1 MARRPRNAA
10 PPATETLGIAPA
22 AVDEGFPVN
31 QDGFPLDAEEVLPA
45 SNADV
50 NEQPIEP
57 VEGEDGGAEEL
68 HGMDPEEY
76 ENAISQGIAAAE
88 HYIDSEV
95 SPEREMLA
103 RYYAC
108 DPTTLP
114 ADAGR
119 SAIIS
124 PEVRTTVLGHMPSMM
139 RKFAGPERYAEFQA
153 HPGTPQEQADFQ
165 TEYVRFVIMRDSPG
179 YIHTQAM
186 LDDALR
192 RRTGIC
198 TWWWEE
204 KEQVTRETFSGLDEN
219 AFALLQMEADDHSS
233 DDDNIEYVVT
243 ITDRV
248 PDETQE
254 GGSLLPDQFSEL
266 QPDDH
271 AALAQGGQPVP
282 QTFIYSGYLERR
294 FIRGRARWRAVP
306 PEEFIIAPTSSAD
319 VDSYGLIGTRE
330 NKTISELVA
339 LGHDE
344 AEIRELLQA
353 PGGSNNQTSLDMNPE
368 RMQRDDVA
376 GLERIFDVGFADVDP
391 SLEKVKYCVV
401 FVLIDKDG
409 DGIAERRKICTVGDN
424 NKIIYDE
431 IYEDDMV
438 PFGLICPYP
447 EPHAPFGFSA
457 SDMALDIQEVKSEL
471 IRGTIDSLAES
482 LSSRL
487 AFQQGK
493 VNVDDIMNT
502 ARGAAIRTTDI
513 PSNVIQNL
521 AAPFNGANTMPV
533 IAYIDE
539 ERNKRTGTNP
549 ASPTGFD
556 PDSTQ
561 STAREAIGSLIDS
574 SQERNEYIARNFA
587 ETGFSRLMRGI
598 RNLLLR
604 HQDHRRIIRLNGE
617 DVAVDPR
624 TWNADVDCVVA
635 DAGRTNST
643 KLIQNLLQV
652 LAMQK
657 EIYTT
662 YGPNNGVVSLQ
673 NISYTYSTILR
684 AQGFSDP
691 TRFMAKVT
699 PELEANLKAEAAKKA
714 AQPTPEQL
722 LAQVQTQKN
731 QMDFAAKMAAIK
743 SQMDKAI
750 LADDQKRDQA
760 EMTFAT
766 AAAKIMGDFGIKID
780 EAHVRQL
787 MEANNQGSAM
797 ADSVVAE
804 QQAAQQPQQQP
815 GGNGQQ

>member
-10 PPATETLGIAPA
+10 PPATEALGIGPAPIA
-22 AVDEGFPVN
+22 DGPVN
-31 QDGFPLDAEEVLPA
+31 GDGFPLDIEEIVPA

-50 NEQPIEP
+50 NENPIEP
-57 VEGEDGGAEEL
+57 VEGEGGEGDL
-68 HGMDPEEY
+68 QGMDPEEY
-76 ENAISQGIAAAE
+76 ANAISKGIAAAE
-88 HYIDSEV
+88 FYIDSEV
-95 SPEREMLA
+95 SPDREMLA

-108 DPTTLP
+108 DITTQP
-114 ADAGR
+114 ADPGR
-119 SAIIS
+119 SAVIS

-139 RKFAGPERYAEFQA
+139 RKFAGPERYAEFLA

-165 TEYVRFVIMRDSPG
+165 TEYVRFVIMHDSPG
-179 YIHTQAM
+179 YQHTQAM
-186 LDDALR
+186 IDDALR

-204 KEQVTRETFSGLDEN
+204 KEFITRENFSGLDEN

-243 ITDRV
+243 VTDRV
-248 PDETQE
+248 PDETQA

-266 QPDDH
+266 QPEDQQ
-271 AALAQGGQPVP
+271 ALEQAGQAPP
-282 QTFIYSGYLERR
+282 QMFLYSGYLERR

-306 PEEFIIAPTSSAD
+306 PEEFIINPTSSSD
-319 VDSYGLIGTRE
+319 IDTYGLIGTRE

-344 AEIRELLQA
+344 AVIREMLDQ
-353 PGGSNNQTSLDMNPE
+353 PGGNYNQTTLDMNPE

-391 SLEKVKYCVV
+391 SSVRVKYCVV
-401 FVLIDKDG
+401 YVLIDKDG
-409 DGIAERRKICTVGDN
+409 DGIAERRKIVTVGDN

-431 IYEDDMV
+431 IYEDDIV

-447 EPHAPFGFSA
+447 EPHAPFGFGA
-457 SDMALDIQEVKSEL
+457 SDMALDIQEVKTEL
-471 IRGTIDSLAES
+471 IRGTLDSLSES

-513 PSNVIQNL
+513 PSNVIQNF
-521 AAPFNGANTMPV
+521 ASPFNGANTMPV
-533 IAYIDE
+533 IAYVDE

-561 STAREAIGSLIDS
+561 STAREAIGSLIDA

-598 RNLLLR
+598 RGLLLR

-617 DVAVDPR
+617 DVTVDPR
-624 TWNADVDCVVA
+624 TWDADVDCVVA

-643 KLIQNLLQV
+643 KLIQNLMQV
-652 LAMQK
+652 LGMQK

-673 NISYTYSTILR
+673 NISYTTSALFR
-684 AQGFSDP
+684 AMGFSDP
-691 TRFMAKVT
+691 TRFMTKVT
-699 PELEANLKAEAAKKA
+699 PEIENQMKAEAAKKA
-714 AQPTPEQL
+714 AQPTPEQI

-731 QMDFAAKMAAIK
+731 QMDFQSKMAGIK
-743 SQMDKAI
+743 MQMDKAI

-760 EMTFAT
+760 EMNFARD
-766 AAAKIMGDFGIKID
+766 AAKIMGDFGIRID
-780 EAHVRQL
+780 EAQVRQM

-804 QQAAQQPQQQP
+804 QQAQQQP